1 VGDVTG
7 RVTLHVADAALVS
20 IATATAGAVPGV
32 LGLRADRSPRLGSL
46 VRVRI
51 VVRMGDNCRD
61 VAEAVQ
67 RAVTHTLAEQAG
79 QTVTVEVTVA
89 EVLLR

>member
-1 VGDVTG
+1 VTS

-20 IATATAGAVPGV
+20 MATAAARAVPGV
-32 LGLRADRSPRLGSL
+32 LGLRADRSARPESL

-51 VVRMGDNCRD
+51 VVRLGDNCRD

-67 RAVTHTLAEQAG
+67 RAVTHTLAELAG
-79 QTVTVEVTVA
+79 RTVAVEVTVA
-89 EVLLR
+89 EVLLG

>member
-7 RVTLHVADAALVS
+7 RVTLHVADAALGS

-32 LGLRADRSPRLGSL
+32 LGQRADRSPHLESL

-51 VVRMGDNCRD
+51 VLRMGDNCRD

-67 RAVTHTLAEQAG
+67 RAVTRTLAEQAG
-79 QTVTVEVTVA
+79 RTVTVEVTVA
-89 EVLLR
+89 EVLLG

>member
-1 VGDVTG
+1 MGDVTG
-7 RVTLHVADAALVS
+7 RVTLHVSDAALVS
-20 IATATAGAVPGV
+20 IAAATARAVPGV
-32 LGLRADRSPRLGSL
+32 LGQRADRSPHLGSL

-51 VVRMGDNCRD
+51 VVRLGDNCRD

-67 RAVTHTLAEQAG
+67 RAVTHMLAEQAG

-89 EVLLR
+89 EVHPG